1 MVPKVET
8 FENNIAQEIKRKEA
22 SLTQISS
29 ASNNVGN
36 DTVELPKKPPVFFV
50 ALVVFFGLCL
60 LGFGMV
66 IYFSITTNGKPIPI
80 ETPPITQ
87 PKETSSLQSL
97 SPVLSDQIGRFV
109 TGVEKK
115 KEGYVLTINN
125 YSAVFAYMT
134 RNESEYIEEL
144 SKVFIGVPITLATT
158 TPPTQTT
165 ETQPTEIA
173 TSTKPTATPTTI
185 KPTASSTTTTKP
197 SASSTKTTSSS
208 TPVVETPST
217 ESILPESFPTQDVP
231 VSTFKDV
238 TLSNQNMRV
247 FTRGDVTLVYSF
259 VNTNTVLIS
268 NSKEGILI
276 LKNGLPR

>member
-66 IYFSITTNGKPIPI
+66 IYFSITTKGKPIPI

-144 SKVFIGVPITLATT
+144 SKVFVGVPVTLATT

-165 ETQPTEIA
+165 ETQPAEIA
-173 TSTKPTATPTTI
+173 TSTKPTATSTTI
-185 KPTASSTTTTKP
+185 KPT
-197 SASSTKTTSSS
+197 ASSTKTTSSS

-217 ESILPESFPTQDVP
+217 ESVLPESFPIQDVP

-259 VNTNTVLIS
+259 VNTNTILIS
-268 NSKEGILI
+268 NSKEGILV
-276 LKNGLPR
+276 LKNSLPR